1 MRRISTIL
9 LFTTLG
15 LLLIAPTSALS
26 QAPPSSGG
34 EACPALVLSAYTT
47 TADLCESTG
56 RNQACYG
63 HSLLEAKPQ
72 PNVSAFKFDQEG
84 DVANVGQIQSL
95 RLSVMDDTTG
105 AWGITLMR
113 LQANMPD
120 SQPAKN
126 VTLLLVGDVEINADT
141 TTTTTQAAYI
151 HARGNVN
158 VRQSPTVDS
167 GVIVSLPPGR
177 QVTVDGRLADNSWI
191 RARLP
196 NNGGTGWI
204 AGSLLTSAE
213 DFAALDVVDASS
225 RYHMPMQAFT
235 FKSGSNDAPCAE
247 APDSGIMIK
256 TPEGMGKV
264 TLLINEVDIQIGST
278 VFLQAQPGGDMSIL
292 VTEGSV
298 EVGAFGSTVQVPMG
312 EQATVPMGES
322 LQASG
327 PPTPP
332 TSFDPASVSALPVEL
347 LEKLTPP
354 LPEPIP
360 GGPEIVDPPD
370 VEHGVIGPGG
380 TTTGTG
386 GTTVGTGETPGDGSE
401 TPPPPGKEDH
411 KVTICHK
418 GHTITIDE
426 HALPA
431 HLAHGDTLGPCP

>member
-1 MRRISTIL
+1 MRPISTIL
-9 LFTTLG
+9 LCTTLG
-15 LLLIAPTSALS
+15 LLFIAPTSALS
-26 QAPPSSGG
+26 QAPPSGD

-72 PNVSAFKFDQEG
+72 PDVSAFKFDQEG
-84 DVANVGQIQSL
+84 DVASVSQIQSL
-95 RLSVMDDTTG
+95 RLSVMDDTSG

-141 TTTTTQAAYI
+141 TTATTQEA
-151 HARGNVN
+151 NVSAQAN
-158 VRQSPTVDS
+158 VRVRQSPSIDS
-167 GVIVSLPPGR
+167 AIIISLPPGR

-191 RARLP
+191 RVRLP

-204 AGSLLTSAE
+204 ASSLLTGAE
-213 DFAALDVVDASS
+213 DFASLDVVDASS
-225 RYHMPMQAFT
+225 RYHTPMQAFT
-235 FKSGSNDAPCAE
+235 FRSGSNDAPCAE

-264 TLLINEVDIQIGST
+264 TLLVNEVDIQIGST

-298 EVGAFGSTVQVPMG
+298 EVGASGSTVQVTTG
-312 EQATVPMGES
+312 EQATVPMDEN
-322 LQASG
+322 LRASG

-332 TSFDPASVSALPVEL
+332 TTFDPASVTALPVEL
-347 LEKLTPP
+347 LERLTPP
-354 LPEPIP
+354 LPEPIL
-360 GGPEIVDPPD
+360 GGPELGGVDPGETGPD
-370 VEHGVIGPGG
+370 G
-380 TTTGTG
+380 TTA
-386 GTTVGTGETPGDGSE
+386 GETSSDGGE
-401 TPPPPGKEDH
+401 TPPPVKEEH

-426 HALPA
+426 SALPA
-431 HLAHGDTLGPCP
+431 HLAHGDTVGPCP

>member
-9 LFTTLG
+9 LFATLG
-15 LLLIAPTSALS
+15 LVFTAPTRALS
-26 QAPPSSGG
+26 QAPPSD
-34 EACPALVLSAYTT
+34 EACPALVLSAYMT

-84 DVANVGQIQSL
+84 DVASVSQIQSL
-95 RLSVMDDTTG
+95 RLSVMDDATG
-105 AWGITLMR
+105 AWGITVMR

-151 HARGNVN
+151 HARGNVR
-158 VRQSPTVDS
+158 VRQSPTTDS
-167 GVIVSLPPGR
+167 AIITSLPPGR
-177 QVTVDGRLADNSWI
+177 QVMVDGRLADNSWI
-191 RARLP
+191 RVRLP

-213 DFAALDVVDASS
+213 DFASLDVVDASS
-225 RYHMPMQAFT
+225 RYHTPMQAFT

-247 APDSGIMIK
+247 APDSGLMIK

-298 EVGAFGSTVQVPMG
+298 EVGSFGSTVEVTPG
-312 EQATVPMGES
+312 EQTTVPMGES
-322 LQASG
+322 MQASG
-327 PPTPP
+327 PPTEP
-332 TSFDPASVSALPVEL
+332 TAFDPASVSALPVEL
-347 LEKLTPP
+347 LERLTPP
-354 LPEPIP
+354 VPEPIQV
-360 GGPEIVDPPD
+360 GPE
-370 VEHGVIGPGG
+370 PGEPAGSNG
-380 TTTGTG
+380 TTE
-386 GTTVGTGETPGDGSE
+386 TGETPGDGSHG
-401 TPPPPGKEDH
+401 PPPDKENH

-418 GHTITIDE
+418 GHTITIDK

-431 HLAHGDTLGPCP
+431 HQAHGDTIGPCS

>member
-9 LFTTLG
+9 LFATLG
-15 LLLIAPTSALS
+15 LVFIAPTSALS
-26 QAPPSSGG
+26 QAPPSSD

-72 PNVSAFKFDQEG
+72 PDVSAFKFDQEG

-141 TTTTTQAAYI
+141 TTTTTQEAYI
-151 HARGNVN
+151 HARANVR
-158 VRQSPTVDS
+158 VRQSPTTDS
-167 GVIVSLPPGR
+167 AIMSSLPPGR

-191 RARLP
+191 RVRLP

-204 AGSLLTSAE
+204 ASSLLTSTE
-213 DFAALDVVDASS
+213 DFATLDVVNASS
-225 RYHMPMQAFT
+225 RYHTPMQAFT

-298 EVGAFGSTVQVPMG
+298 EVGAFGSTVQVSTG

-327 PPTPP
+327 PPTEP
-332 TSFDPASVSALPVEL
+332 TAFDPASISALPVEL
-347 LEKLTPP
+347 LEQLTPP
-354 LPEPIP
+354 LPEPIQVGSEP
-360 GGPEIVDPPD
+360 GEPAVVGEST
-370 VEHGVIGPGG
+370 G
-380 TTTGTG
+380 TTGD
-386 GTTVGTGETPGDGSE
+386 TTGTGETPGDGSE
-401 TPPPPGKEDH
+401 TPPPGQENH

-426 HALPA
+426 SALPA
-431 HLAHGDTLGPCP
+431 HLAHGDTLGACP